1 MKTNKLKIKTI
12 EKLQESPEAEKCG
25 EKTKEQVSKENLKDL
40 KESLSVYQEIRKEL
54 GNAYKEQKTSMAT
67 IEKLSQEAESL
78 KKELDSNTKTIETLS
93 KDLDAYKVRDA
104 KVEKLAMEK
113 RLEKLSKDFGEL
125 GQLKTVEQLSKL
137 PKEVIVEF
145 EEITTVALRKKSNEQ
160 LSIATVPTQATP
172 SKPAEAKAPPKAEQL
187 SGDSFAKGIC
197 NVLAKQQGVDG
208 ADSKRTLT
216 L

>member
-12 EKLQESPEAEKCG
+12 EKLQVIEKEPEQA
-25 EKTKEQVSKENLKDL
+25 SKENIADL
-40 KESLSVYQEIRKEL
+40 KESLSVYQEVRKEL
-54 GNAYKEQKTSMAT
+54 ANAYKEQKISMAT
-67 IEKLSQEAESL
+67 IETLSKEAENF
-78 KKELDSNTKTIETLS
+78 KKEINSDKKTIETLS

-125 GQLKTVEQLSKL
+125 GRVKTVEQLSKL

-145 EEITTVALRKKSNEQ
+145 EGITTAALKKKSSEQ
-160 LSIATVPTQATP
+160 LDISTIPTQATP
-172 SKPAEAKAPPKAEQL
+172 SKPAEVGKAPKAEQL
-187 SGDSFAKGIC
+187 SGDNFGKGIC
-197 NVLAKQQGVDG
+197 NILAKQQNIDG
-208 ADSKRTLT
+208 ADSKRTLR